1 MDSSDKSY
9 LEIATVR
16 KTVTIDVD
24 HQVHAESSSYVG
36 TREWQRGAG
45 ADLTG
50 VTLFFGPSKMI
61 MSTQEAIDLATAIT
75 EAALFYRE
83 KKADALAHY
92 EAMARDAKAGV
103 A

>member
-1 MDSSDKSY
+1 MDNSKLGYLPIKS
-9 LEIATVR
+9 TR
-16 KTVTIDVD
+16 KTVTVSHNHTATAISGYTVNTDPEYRAAD
-24 HQVHAESSSYVG
+24 
-36 TREWQRGAG
+36 
-45 ADLTG
+45 ADLLG
-50 VTLFFGPSKMI
+50 VHLDIGPVSMGLT
-61 MSTQEAIDLATAIT
+61 SQEALNLATALT